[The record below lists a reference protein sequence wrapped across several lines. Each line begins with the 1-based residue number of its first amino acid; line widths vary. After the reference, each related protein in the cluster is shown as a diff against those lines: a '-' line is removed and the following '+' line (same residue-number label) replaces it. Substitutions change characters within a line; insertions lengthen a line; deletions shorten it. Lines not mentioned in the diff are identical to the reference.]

1 MVSAL
6 SRVVKLGVDLEV
18 LRVHDGVRPRVETR
32 LLLDTD
38 WADDVLRR
46 MQRRRRWWGG
56 GGR

>member
-6 SRVVKLGVDLEV
+6 SRVVKLGVDLEA
-18 LRVHDGVRPRVETR
+18 LRVHDGVRPWVETR

-46 MQRRRRWWGG
+46 M
-56 GGR
+56 